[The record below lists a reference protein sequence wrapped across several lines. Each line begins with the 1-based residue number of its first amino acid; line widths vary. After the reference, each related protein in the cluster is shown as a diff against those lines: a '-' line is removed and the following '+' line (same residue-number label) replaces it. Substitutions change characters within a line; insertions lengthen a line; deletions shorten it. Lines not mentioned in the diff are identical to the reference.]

1 LEALFRFVVALWHV
15 AGILLLIVL
24 FTEFGVDG
32 LRWLSRRLRYG
43 RGRLADHSAAA
54 DAYAGAD
61 WATGYFDEFN
71 RSVHVDWKPYVEWWQ
86 RPFRG
91 TYVTLDERGL
101 RPTPGERELGDER
114 DAAGEGALRILCFG
128 GSTMLGM
135 GVRDA
140 ATIPAV
146 LARRLAELGHRAAIT
161 NLGQL
166 GHNSTQEVISLHQ
179 LLKAGARADIALF
192 YDGINEMI
200 SAEQTGAADRLF
212 NDARRVAEFNLL
224 HPSRRGDLVL
234 AALVAA
240 MPRTLRRLR
249 QLTGLPL
256 RGPMPPPDADLAQL
270 DVAGLARQV
279 IDAYTA
285 NLRLARLL
293 AGEHGFRTLFFWQ
306 PVITTKTVKSAD
318 EQRFEQDYTKDVVG
332 RRRLFGAV
340 LAERRGR
347 PELAAA
353 EDVFDLS
360 AIFDAQADPV
370 YIDAY
375 HLSESGNIAV
385 ADAMLPVLVTA
396 VAACRSRT

>member
-1 LEALFRFVVALWHV
+1 VLEALFRVVVALWHV
-15 AGILLLIVL
+15 AGILVL
-24 FTEFGVDG
+24 VVLVIEYGIDGV
-32 LRWLSRRLRYG
+32 RWLSRRLRYG
-43 RGRLADHSAAA
+43 RGRLPDRSATA

-61 WATGYFDEFN
+61 WATGYFDEFW

-91 TYVTLDERGL
+91 AYVNIDERGL
-101 RPTPGERELGDER
+101 RPTPGEREPSSDGL
-114 DAAGEGALRILCFG
+114 LRILCFG
-128 GSTMLGM
+128 GSTMMGM
-135 GVRDA
+135 GARDT

-146 LARRLAELGHRAAIT
+146 LSRRLGELGHRAAIT

-179 LLKAGARADIALF
+179 LLKAGTRADIALF

-224 HPSRRGDLVL
+224 NPGRRGDLFL
-234 AALVAA
+234 AALAAA
-240 MPRTLRRLR
+240 MPRSLRRLR
-249 QLTGLPL
+249 RLTGLSL
-256 RGPMPPPDADLAQL
+256 RGPMPPPDADLSQI
-270 DVAGLARQV
+270 DIDRLARQIV
-279 IDAYTA
+279 DAYAA
-285 NLRLARLL
+285 NVRLARLI
-293 AGEHGFRTLFFWQ
+293 AREHGFRTLFFWQ

-318 EQRFEQDYTKDVVG
+318 EQRFEQDYTKDVAA
-332 RRRLFGAV
+332 RRRLYGAV
-340 LAERRGR
+340 IAERRGR

-353 EDVFDLS
+353 ADVFDLS
-360 AIFDAQADPV
+360 AIFDAAAGPI

-385 ADAMLPVLVTA
+385 AEAMLPAVVTA
-396 VAACRSRT
+396 AAACRASA

>member
-1 LEALFRFVVALWHV
+1 MWEGLFRFVVALWHV
-15 AGILLLIVL
+15 AGIMLLIVL

-43 RGRLADHSAAA
+43 RGRLPDRSATA

-91 TYVTLDERGL
+91 AYVILDERGL
-101 RPTPGERELGDER
+101 RPTEGEE
-114 DAAGEGALRILCFG
+114 AEGALRILCFG
-128 GSTMLGM
+128 GSTMMGM

-140 ATIPAV
+140 ATIPAI

-161 NLGQL
+161 TLGQL

-179 LLKAGARADIALF
+179 LLKGGARADIVLF

-234 AALVAA
+234 AALAAA
-240 MPRTLRRLR
+240 MPRSLRRLR
-249 QLTGLPL
+249 QLTGLSL
-256 RGPMPPPDADLAQL
+256 RGPMPPPEADLAQL

-279 IDAYTA
+279 IDAYAA
-285 NLRLARLL
+285 NVRLARLL
-293 AGEHGFRTLFFWQ
+293 AGEHGLRTLFFWQ
-306 PVITTKTVKSAD
+306 PVITTKTVKSPD
-318 EQRFEQDYTKDVVG
+318 EQRFEQDYTKDVAG

-340 LAERRGR
+340 IAERRGR

-353 EDVFDLS
+353 EDVLDLS
-360 AIFDAQADPV
+360 AIFDARADPV

-385 ADAMLPVLVTA
+385 AEAMLPALVTA
-396 VAACRSRT
+396 VAACRGTA